1 MSINKVGPEFGSP
14 AAITECREFASE
26 HSVQFYSEDSALI
39 DELGRF
45 IGSALQSGDAA
56 IVIAT
61 EPHRQQLAQ
70 RLKDRGLDVAEALQ
84 QGRYVELDAVNTL
97 SRFMQN
103 GRPDATRFTAAMG
116 DLIERTRAA
125 AGEDRQVA
133 AFGEMVDLLFTEG
146 KAEAAIRLEQLWN
159 DVSQAHGLYLRC
171 AYSMRSFGDSEQ
183 SEAMLRICG
192 EHSHVIP
199 AEEYAEVSPEKHPAR
214 KIAHPQRD
222 TRPLATDPNG
232 AGKATTMLA
241 AIVESC
247 DDAVASKDLNGIVTS
262 WNASAER
269 IFGYKADEI
278 VGRPIT
284 LIIPPELHQDEQR
297 ILDKILAGERLEHFE
312 TVRLTKSG
320 RRIHVSLTISPV
332 KDATGRVIGAA
343 KVARD
348 ITERKNTEEALRR
361 AEKLAATGQLAA
373 TIAHEIN
380 NPMQALTN
388 LLSLLSYKSSLDED
402 TRRVL
407 SLAEAEVNRMAHITR
422 QMLSFYR
429 ESSVPVRTKISEMM
443 EDILALF
450 VTRLRSNHIRVERRY
465 EFAEEIEAFPMELR
479 QLFAN
484 LLANAMEAIGKG
496 GQIHLH
502 VVPAHE
508 WSNLQRRGVRVVIAD
523 NGPGI
528 SRDLRKRL
536 FEPFFTTKA
545 EKGTGLGL
553 WVARGIVAKHGGSIR
568 WRSSTRPGRSGT
580 VFSVFLPITIPVP

>member
-1 MSINKVGPEFGSP
+1 
-14 AAITECREFASE
+14 
-26 HSVQFYSEDSALI
+26 
-39 DELGRF
+39 
-45 IGSALQSGDAA
+45 
-56 IVIAT
+56 
-61 EPHRQQLAQ
+61 
-70 RLKDRGLDVAEALQ
+70 
-84 QGRYVELDAVNTL
+84 
-97 SRFMQN
+97 
-103 GRPDATRFTAAMG
+103 
-116 DLIERTRAA
+116 
-125 AGEDRQVA
+125 
-133 AFGEMVDLLFTEG
+133 
-146 KAEAAIRLEQLWN
+146 
-159 DVSQAHGLYLRC
+159 
-171 AYSMRSFGDSEQ
+171 
-183 SEAMLRICG
+183 
-192 EHSHVIP
+192 
-199 AEEYAEVSPEKHPAR
+199 
-214 KIAHPQRD
+214 
-222 TRPLATDPNG
+222 
-232 AGKATTMLA
+232 MLA

-429 ESSVPVRTKISEMM
+429 ESSVPVRTKISEIM
-443 EDILALF
+443 EDILVLF

-465 EFAEEIEAFPMELR
+465 EFAEEIEAFPIELR